1 MLAIRSTTRVS
12 AIIAAAGAC
21 LMLAGCGGGSV
32 PGASAAAPAS
42 SSAAVGGSSSAAAPA
57 SSSPAAGSSSAPAVA
72 GYTAPKLTGHFCTDL
87 DNMGNNLPKV
97 PAADKESLA
106 ALEANGG
113 QLFKEF
119 AGYFTSLANEA
130 PPQAAPELRIIAA
143 AYASMGNGNL
153 TASSVAQLTQQM
165 EGITTHGQTGKAFL
179 SLITYI
185 STHCH

>member
-57 SSSPAAGSSSAPAVA
+57 SSSPAASSSVPAVA
-72 GYTAPKLTGHFCTDL
+72 GYSAPKLTGHFCTDL

-119 AGYFTSLANEA
+119 AAYFTSLANEA

>member
-1 MLAIRSTTRVS
+1 M
-12 AIIAAAGAC
+12 
-21 LMLAGCGGGSV
+21 
-32 PGASAAAPAS
+32 
-42 SSAAVGGSSSAAAPA
+42 
-57 SSSPAAGSSSAPAVA
+57 A

-130 PPQAAPELRIIAA
+130 PPQAAPELRIIAS

-185 STHCH
+185 SKYCH